1 MCSAPRTAR
10 GTTRGTRLA
19 ARLPLAVLTGFLGSG
34 KTTLLKRLLTHPAM
48 ARTAVVI
55 NEFGDVGLDDAF
67 MERAD
72 EDTVVLASGCVCCTI
87 RSDLPEA
94 LARLRGRVRS
104 GKIPAFDRVGLETT
118 GLADPA
124 PIVHTLMTDA
134 RLARQFRLENVIATV
149 DAQHGLRQ
157 LDEHFEPAKQ
167 AAVAD
172 RIVLTKTDIAPA
184 TDVETL
190 HGRLRELNP
199 SAPILLAVHGDI
211 APRRLFGAGLYDPRN
226 RTPDVRRWLDEESY
240 RAAPFDRHETHVH
253 AREDV
258 PGEHSGGHGA
268 DTHKDRH
275 RHGID
280 SFCLTFSQPLEWADL
295 AQAFAL
301 LIQMHGDKL
310 LRIKG
315 LVNARAEHAPI
326 AIHGIQHVFYPPARL
341 GTWPSDDR
349 RTKIVFIVRDLDVE
363 TVRQLFSPF
372 VAGRG
377 RSSQGGANANARR
390 MVDAAS

>member
-1 MCSAPRTAR
+1 M
-10 GTTRGTRLA
+10 
-19 ARLPLAVLTGFLGSG
+19 RLPLAVLTGFLGSG
-34 KTTLLKRLLTHPAM
+34 KTTLLKCLLTHPAM

-55 NEFGDVGLDDAF
+55 NEFGDIGLDDAF
-67 MERAD
+67 MERTD
-72 EDTVVLASGCVCCTI
+72 EDTVVLASGCVCCTV

-104 GKIPAFDRVGLETT
+104 GKIPAFERVVLETT

-124 PIVHTLMTDA
+124 PIVHTLMTHA

-157 LDEHFEPAKQ
+157 LDERFEPAKQ

-184 TDVETL
+184 ADVETL
-190 HGRLRELNP
+190 RGRLRELNP
-199 SAPILLAVHGDI
+199 SAPILPAIHGDV
-211 APRRLFGAGLYDPRN
+211 APQRLLGAGLYDPRN

-240 RAAPFDRHETHVH
+240 RAAPFDDHEVH
-253 AREDV
+253 AHSHARSDV
-258 PGEHSGGHGA
+258 PG
-268 DTHKDRH
+268 KKRH

-280 SFCLTFSQPLEWADL
+280 SFCLTFLQPLEWSSL
-295 AQAFAL
+295 AEAFSL

-310 LRIKG
+310 LRVKG

-326 AIHGIQHVFYPPARL
+326 AIHGVQHVFYPPTRL
-341 GTWPSDDR
+341 GAWPSDDR
-349 RTKIVFIVRDLDVE
+349 RTRIVFIVRDLGAD

-372 VAGRG
+372 VAGRA
-377 RSSQGGANANARR
+377 SEA
-390 MVDAAS
+390 DAAA